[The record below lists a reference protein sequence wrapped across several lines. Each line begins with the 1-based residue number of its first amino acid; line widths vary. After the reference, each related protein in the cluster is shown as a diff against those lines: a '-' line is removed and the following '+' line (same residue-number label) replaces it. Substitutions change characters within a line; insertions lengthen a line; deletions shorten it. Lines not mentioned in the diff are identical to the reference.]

1 MKLKGKVF
9 WNLKSLITDI
19 LQGSKEERADRQ
31 KIKCCQEA
39 MVNTAQG
46 SEARPIIK
54 LVEKMRTQMI
64 LMMQ

>member
-1 MKLKGKVF
+1 MKLKGKIF
-9 WNLKSLITDI
+9 WNLKSLIIDI

-31 KIKCCQEA
+31 RIKCCQGA

-54 LVEKMRTQMI
+54 LVVKMRTQMI
-64 LMMQ
+64 LMIQ